1 MKKTL
6 LILTAALCLLTAAAC
21 ADTWSGS
28 VIAAE
33 TVTAVSPA
41 DGTAESFSLT
51 VGQTVAEGDVL
62 GSIRADKVF
71 SPVSGTIAAIH
82 SETGDLV
89 DGTVLEIDPV
99 SRYAVTCTV
108 DNIAKTPEAALIHMG
123 ETVWMKCTADGSHM
137 ARGRV
142 VSISG
147 AAFNVEA
154 TAGELYVGEAVYI
167 YRDEACSADARVGK
181 GTVTAQ
187 DTVKVS
193 GKGVLLNIRHAVG
206 DKVDKGQWLFSVAGS
221 EDTLITAP
229 AAGVVVSV
237 SASEGSAVRE
247 NGTVAEIAT
256 ATALRITVAADET
269 GRFTAGSVWYYTRGD
284 DPHETHYPCTV
295 RRVLLASGEG
305 TATVELTAEEDLP
318 IGMSVLVTDSDGE

>member
-21 ADTWSGS
+21 ADTWPGS
-28 VIAAE
+28 VVAAD

-41 DGTAESFSLT
+41 DGTAEGLSLT
-51 VGQTVAEGDVL
+51 VGQAVAEGEFL
-62 GSIRADKVF
+62 GSVRAEKVF
-71 SPVSGTIAAIH
+71 SPVAGTVAAIH
-82 SETGDLV
+82 SEIGDQV

-99 SRYAVTCTV
+99 SRYSVTCTV
-108 DNIAKTPEAALIHMG
+108 ENVARTPETALIHMG

-142 VSISG
+142 VAISG
-147 AAFNVEA
+147 AAFTVEA
-154 TAGELYVGEAVYI
+154 TAGELYVGEAVSV
-167 YRDEACSADARVGK
+167 YRDEAFTADRRVGK

-187 DTVKVS
+187 DTVKVT
-193 GKGVLLNIRHAVG
+193 GKGVLLGLRFAVG
-206 DKVDKGQWLFSVAGS
+206 DRVDKGQWLFSLAGS
-221 EDTLITAP
+221 EDTFITAP
-229 AAGVVVSV
+229 AAGVVIAV
-237 SASEGSAVRE
+237 SASEGSALRE
-247 NGTVAEIAT
+247 NGSVAEIAT

-269 GRFTAGSVWYYTRGD
+269 GRFTVGSVWYYTRGD

-305 TATVELTAEEDLP
+305 TATVELTAEDALP
-318 IGMSVLVTDSDGE
+318 IGMSVLVTDSDGD